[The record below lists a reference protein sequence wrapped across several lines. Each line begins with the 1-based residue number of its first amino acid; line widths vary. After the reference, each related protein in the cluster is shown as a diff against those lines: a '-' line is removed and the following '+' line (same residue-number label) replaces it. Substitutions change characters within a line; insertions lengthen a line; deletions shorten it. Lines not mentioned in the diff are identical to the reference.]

1 MRTVALFSICLWAS
15 SALAN
20 DLDTRDAVA
29 DASAS
34 DVTGERLRTI
44 RVSAPQPPT
53 APLMDTPSGSEWR
66 HDSSGC
72 DMRFRGPS
80 EVIAVPTRTL
90 DAQGQVRCLWYVHH
104 TESDD
109 LSLHFQALR
118 PAANAFQTIV
128 VQHGDGRRVGPGWTT
143 PMASATAVQ
152 LPRTVIVSVTP
163 SNGRTGAGLDIVA
176 Y

>member
-34 DVTGERLRTI
+34 DMASEGVRTI
-44 RVSAPQPPT
+44 RVGLAQPPAVPAPQ
-53 APLMDTPSGSEWR
+53 APNSSQWRMDPN
-66 HDSSGC
+66 GC
-72 DMRFRGPS
+72 NMRFRGPA
-80 EVIAVPTRTL
+80 EVIAVPTRTV
-90 DAQGQVRCLWYVHH
+90 DAQGQVQCIWYVHH
-104 TESDD
+104 TQSDD
-109 LSLHFQALR
+109 FSLHFQAVQ
-118 PAANAFQTIV
+118 PAANAFLNIQ
-128 VQHGDGRRVGPGWTT
+128 VQQADGRPVGPGWTT

-163 SNGRTGAGLDIVA
+163 SNGRTGAGLDIIA